1 MLNNNS
7 KGIAVENIQSN
18 KERLFSV
25 IQDRVEIIGNRVN
38 WLNERAVGLLI
49 MLLILDVWLGVV
61 ARYVF
66 HWQIPW
72 TEELAR
78 YIMIWGVLL
87 AVPCCCYRREHIGLA
102 ILQNRLPTSVLR
114 IVNVILDLVAFIL
127 FTLIAF
133 TGATFAEKGLQQT
146 SMVFGMSMF
155 VPYAVIP
162 VTFGLSALQTLFAL
176 IRDLGRF
183 YANDDALGGTDI

>member
-1 MLNNNS
+1 MLNKNS
-7 KGIAVENIQSN
+7 KDTTVNNTQSDKVFFLSVMQNSVENI
-18 KERLFSV
+18 
-25 IQDRVEIIGNRVN
+25 GNRIN
-38 WLNERAVGLLI
+38 WLNERVVGLLI
-49 MLLILDVWLGVV
+49 LILILDVWLGVV
-61 ARYVF
+61 ARYLF

-78 YIMIWGVLL
+78 YIMIWGILL

-102 ILQNRLPTSVLR
+102 ILQNRLPTRVLR

-133 TGATFAEKGLQQT
+133 TGATFAEKGLQQA

-155 VPYAVIP
+155 IPYAVIP
-162 VTFGLSALQTLFAL
+162 VTFGLSAVQTLFAL
-176 IRDLGRF
+176 IRDFDRL
-183 YANDDALGGTDI
+183 YTNDDALGGTDI

>member
-7 KGIAVENIQSN
+7 KGIAVENIQSD

-25 IQDRVEIIGNRVN
+25 IQDRVESIGNRIN
-38 WLNERAVGLLI
+38 WLNERVVGLLI

>member
-7 KGIAVENIQSN
+7 KGIAVENIQSD

-25 IQDRVEIIGNRVN
+25 IQDRVENIGNRIN
-38 WLNERAVGLLI
+38 WLNERVVGLLI

-61 ARYVF
+61 DRYVF

>member
-7 KGIAVENIQSN
+7 KGIAVENIQSD

-25 IQDRVEIIGNRVN
+25 IQDRVESIGNRVN

-162 VTFGLSALQTLFAL
+162 VTFGLAALQTLFAL